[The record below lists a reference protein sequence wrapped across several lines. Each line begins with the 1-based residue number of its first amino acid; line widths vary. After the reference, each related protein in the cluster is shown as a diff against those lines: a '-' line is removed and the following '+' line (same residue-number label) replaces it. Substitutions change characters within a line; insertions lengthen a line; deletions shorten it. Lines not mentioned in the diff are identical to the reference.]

1 MSSTDMGDPVLI
13 YLDIRSEAERKAACA
28 HARCIILRRMNT
40 PAENVAV
47 IPLQR
52 IGTRQGMI
60 AGKRQRVLDDRDR
73 VIGDGELDDAGF
85 GSTQQNA
92 IIEISGEAFDQ
103 PRVDGE
109 ARLDAA
115 DDLLRTRQCGK

>member
-1 MSSTDMGDPVLI
+1 MSSTDMAAPVLI

-52 IGTRQGMI
+52 IGTRQAMI

-73 VIGDGELDDAGF
+73 VISNGELDDAGL
-85 GSTQQNA
+85 GTTHRNA
-92 IIEISGEAFDQ
+92 ITEIS
-103 PRVDGE
+103 
-109 ARLDAA
+109 AA
-115 DDLLRTRQCGK
+115 

>member
-1 MSSTDMGDPVLI
+1 MSSTDMAAPVLI

-52 IGTRQGMI
+52 IGTRQAMI

-85 GSTQQNA
+85 ASAQQNA
-92 IIEISGEAFDQ
+92 IIQISGQASAQ
-103 PRVDGE
+103 PRVDAE
-109 ARLDAA
+109 ARPHAA
-115 DDLLRTRQCGK
+115 P